1 MWRRSRRPAEM
12 KTQKTVCADTKMTKG
27 GASLLRGNAGFTLV
41 ELLVA
46 IVIIAVMSA
55 LLYPVFSI
63 CRESVRKA
71 ACSNNQRQIGIAFLA
86 YCDDYKDTL
95 PPSLI
100 YVDNKWRPWDDLL
113 MPYLDE
119 ARVFR
124 CPSDRAKRR
133 PGRLA
138 RSYSMNDQLAK
149 TILATPG
156 SNWPG
161 LGTKRSKVPDQSR
174 FVLLTELHESNGIT
188 NDLGTTNWQTMYSPP
203 DASQYYHHHNTG
215 SNFLFFDGHVTYYKV
230 GMVSAEAYRFAAL

>member
-1 MWRRSRRPAEM
+1 MPVSTRQNAQR
-12 KTQKTVCADTKMTKG
+12 TVTSG
-27 GASLLRGNAGFTLV
+27 RFRAGFTLI
-41 ELLVA
+41 ELLVVIA
-46 IVIIAVMSA
+46 IIAILA
-55 LLYPVFSI
+55 AILFPVFSRA
-63 CRESVRKA
+63 RESARRTS
-71 ACSNNQRQIGIAFLA
+71 CLNNEKQIGVAFQMYA
-86 YCDDYKDTL
+86 DDNQGTY
-95 PPSLI
+95 PPSAAQIAGKWTSWDTMI
-100 YVDNKWRPWDDLL
+100 YSHVKS
-113 MPYLDE
+113 E
-119 ARVFR
+119 KVFR
-124 CPSDRAKRR
+124 CPSDGVRR
-133 PGRLA
+133 QTGSKP